1 MPAAQV
7 QEVCALVATR
17 GARLTASAIAGIL
30 RHLGCD
36 DRAHQAKRNVVAV
49 EGAVVRNYDMY
60 RRDACYRPHLSLPFC
75 GPACKPFCSS
85 SLRRTVAEPDSYPS
99 SDPDSNTNPNTNPF
113 PNRPYQSQ
121 CAGKRFRRVCWS
133 SWARVQSSWTPP
145 RR

>member
-36 DRAHQAKRNVVAV
+36 DRSHQAKRNVVAV

-60 RRDACYRPHLSLPFC
+60 RRDACQKPHLVSAPCRSLQAVWWRIFAIP
-75 GPACKPFCSS
+75 
-85 SLRRTVAEPDSYPS
+85 SYRSALQFAYP
-99 SDPDSNTNPNTNPF
+99 NPNAKPYSD
-113 PNRPYQSQ
+113 RPYLLQR
-121 CAGKRFRRVCWS
+121 AGKRFRRVSWS
-133 SWARVQSSWTPP
+133 SWARVRSLWTPP